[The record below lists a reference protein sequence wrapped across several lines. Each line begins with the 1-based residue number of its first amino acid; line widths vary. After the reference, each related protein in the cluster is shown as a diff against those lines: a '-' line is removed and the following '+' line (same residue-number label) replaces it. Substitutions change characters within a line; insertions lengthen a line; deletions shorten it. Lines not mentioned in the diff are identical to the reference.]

1 MARQGIYSKRKSPLY
16 RARWAVKRR
25 WRWFKK
31 LSKPKK
37 ALVLG
42 GPILAF
48 LIITP
53 VLTYAYYYNDI
64 ADQDRLMNRNNTG
77 IVLRDK
83 SGTPFYELG
92 TASHRSLIGLDQ
104 ISDSTEH
111 ALVASEDKDFYEH
124 GGFSLIRIAGSL
136 YGNILAGDATAYGG
150 STLTQQ
156 LAKTT
161 LLSSNKTFLRKYQEL
176 TIATAI
182 EQRYSKDEILA
193 MYLNS
198 AYFGN
203 NSFGIEE
210 AAANYFGKKA
220 NDLTLA
226 ESSMLI
232 GVLPAPSAYSPIEG
246 SMVYAKQRQNTVLTR
261 MVTNGYITQ
270 AEKDAAVKQELAYQP
285 AQGINNAAPHF
296 TEMVLAELY
305 DKYGE
310 ETVKR
315 SGYQVTTSLDLA
327 TQNAAIAGID
337 SNIRHIQAN
346 GGSNASVVA
355 IDPTNGEIRALV
367 GSADYNNEQFGKVN
381 MATSKRQP
389 GSSFKPI
396 YYAKA
401 LADGEIT
408 PTTILKDEKTDFNG
422 YQPQNAT
429 KRFYGNVTVRKALDW
444 SLNIPAIKVLQ
455 RVGISS
461 AIDQAKALG
470 ITTLGSASDYGLSL
484 GLGAAEIPLTEMT
497 NAYATFANAGEHHKL
512 TSVASIQDKF
522 DKTIFKATE
531 KPTRAISTEGAYLI
545 SDILSDN
552 ATRGSFFGSSL
563 NVTGTDYKVKKVA
576 VKTGTTDDSR
586 DAWTIGYTPQ
596 IAVGVWVGNND
607 NTLMSSGGA
616 DMAGPIWRAVMKT
629 AIGSS
634 DPSFTMP
641 AGVVKATV
649 CTVNGKL
656 SDVSLADNVPPSACS
671 TESTAP
677 PVKQPEEEPE
687 TTPTQPTT
695 TTPSTTG
702 PGTGTGTTGGPGN
715 NGNGNGQ
722 GTGTG
727 NGGGVTIP
735 TPTPV
740 TPTPTNP

>member
-1 MARQGIYSKRKSPLY
+1 MARQGKYSKRKSPLF
-16 RARWAVKRR
+16 RAHWAVKRR

-42 GPILAF
+42 GPLLAF

-53 VLTYAYYYNDI
+53 VITYVYYYNDI

-77 IVLRDK
+77 IVLKDK
-83 SGTPFYELG
+83 SGAAFYEIG
-92 TASHRSLIGLDQ
+92 TADHRELVGLDQ
-104 ISDSTEH
+104 ISDTTEK
-111 ALVASEDKDFYEH
+111 ALIAAEDKDFYEH

-161 LLSSNKTFLRKYQEL
+161 LLSTNKNFLRKYQEL

-210 AAANYFGKKA
+210 AAQNYFNKKA
-220 NDLTLA
+220 SDLTLA
-226 ESSMLI
+226 ESSILI

-246 SMVYAKQRQNTVLTR
+246 SMEYAKQRQNTVLKR

-270 AEKDAAVKQELAYQP
+270 AEKDAAVQQELAYQP
-285 AQGINNAAPHF
+285 AQGINNVAPHF
-296 TEMVLAELY
+296 TEMVLEELY

-327 TQNAAIAGID
+327 TQNSAIAGVN
-337 SNIRHIQAN
+337 SNISHIQAN

-355 IDPTNGEIRALV
+355 IDPVTGEIRALI
-367 GSADYNNEQFGKVN
+367 GSADYSNEQFGKVN
-381 MATSKRQP
+381 MAINKRQP

-396 YYAKA
+396 YYGKA
-401 LADGEIT
+401 IADGDIT
-408 PTTILKDEKTDFNG
+408 PVTILKDEKTDFNG
-422 YQPQNAT
+422 YEPQNAT
-429 KRFYGNVTVRKALDW
+429 KRFYGNVTVRKALNW
-444 SLNIPAIKVLQ
+444 SLNIPAVKVMQ

-470 ITTLGSASDYGLSL
+470 ITTLGNASDYGLSL
-484 GLGAAEIPLTEMT
+484 ALGAGEIPLTEMT
-497 NAYATFANAGEHHKL
+497 NAYATFANAGEHHPL
-512 TSVASIQDKF
+512 TSVVSIQDKF
-522 DKTIFKATE
+522 DKTIFRANEKATQ
-531 KPTRAISTEGAYLI
+531 AISSDAAYI
-545 SDILSDN
+545 MSDMLSDN
-552 ATRGSFFGSSL
+552 ATRSSFFGSSL
-563 NVTGTDYKVKKVA
+563 SVYGSDGRLKKVA

-586 DAWTIGYTPQ
+586 DAWTIGYTPE

-607 NTLMSSGGA
+607 NTIMSSGGA
-616 DMAGPIWRAVMKT
+616 DMAGPIWRAVMEN
-629 AIGSS
+629 AIGAG
-634 DPSFTMP
+634 DPSFTQP
-641 AGVVKATV
+641 AGVTKATV
-649 CTVNGKL
+649 CTTAGTFT
-656 SDVSLADNVPPSACS
+656 DVFLASNVPSSTCS
-671 TESTAP
+671 SKTETTP
-677 PVKQPEEEPE
+677 KKQPEEEPD
-687 TTPTQPTT
+687 TIPTQPTT
-695 TTPSTTG
+695 PAPTTPTNN
-702 PGTGTGTTGGPGN
+702 PGTGEEAPVNGTT
-715 NGNGNGQ
+715 
-722 GTGTG
+722 
-727 NGGGVTIP
+727 P
-735 TPTPV
+735 TPTPTSPTPTSP
-740 TPTPTNP
+740 TPTPTPTTP

>member
-1 MARQGIYSKRKSPLY
+1 MARQGVYSKRKSPIA

-37 ALVLG
+37 VLFLG
-42 GPILAF
+42 GPLFAF

-83 SGTPFYELG
+83 NGTAFYELG
-92 TASHRSLIGLDQ
+92 TASHRELVKLDQ
-104 ISDSTEH
+104 ISDDTEH
-111 ALVASEDKDFYEH
+111 ALVAAEDKDFYEH
-124 GGFSLIRIAGSL
+124 GGFSLVRIAGSL

-161 LLSSNKTFLRKYQEL
+161 LLSTNKNFLRKYQEL

-210 AAANYFGKKA
+210 AAENYFGKRA
-220 NDLTLA
+220 SELNLA

-232 GVLPAPSAYSPIEG
+232 GVLPAPSAYSPIGG
-246 SMVYAKQRQNTVLTR
+246 SMQYAKQRQNTVLTR
-261 MVTNGYITQ
+261 MVNNGYITQ
-270 AEKDAAVKQELAYQP
+270 VQKDAAVQEELAYQP
-285 AQGINNAAPHF
+285 AQGIDNAAPHF
-296 TEMVLAELY
+296 TEMVLKELY
-305 DKYGE
+305 EKYGE

-315 SGYQVTTSLDLA
+315 SGYQVTTSLDLNV
-327 TQNAAIAGID
+327 QNTAIAGVN
-337 SNIRHIQAN
+337 SNIAHIQAN

-355 IDPTNGEIRALV
+355 IDPTTGEIRALV

-381 MATSKRQP
+381 MATSPRQP

-396 YYAKA
+396 YYSKA
-401 LADGEIT
+401 LADGDIT
-408 PTTILKDEKTDFNG
+408 PATVLKDEKTDFNG
-422 YQPQNAT
+422 YEPQNAT
-429 KRFYGNVTVRKALDW
+429 HRFYGNVTVRKALNW
-444 SLNIPAIKVLQ
+444 SLNIPAVKVMQ

-461 AIDQAKALG
+461 AIEQAKDLG
-470 ITTLGSASDYGLSL
+470 ITSLGSASKYGLSL
-484 GLGAAEIPLTEMT
+484 ALGAGEIPLTEMT
-497 NAYATFANAGEHHKL
+497 NAYATFGNAGEHHPL
-512 TSVASIQDKF
+512 TSVVSIQDKF
-522 DKTIFKATE
+522 DKTIFTADE
-531 KPTRAISTEGAYLI
+531 KLSRAISPEGAFLI
-545 SDILSDN
+545 SDILSD
-552 ATRGSFFGSSL
+552 TSMRSSFFGSALS
-563 NVTGTDYKVKKVA
+563 VYGTDYKLKNVA

-586 DAWTIGYTPQ
+586 DAWTVGYTPQ

-607 NTLMSSGGA
+607 NTIMNSGGA
-616 DMAGPIWRAVMKT
+616 DMAGPIWRAIMKA
-629 AIGSS
+629 AIGTSE
-634 DPSFTMP
+634 PAFVQP
-641 AGVVKATV
+641 AGVTKATV
-649 CTVNGKL
+649 CTTVG
-656 SDVSLADNVPPSACS
+656 SLTDFFLASAIPAS
-671 TESTAP
+671 TCESSSKTPA
-677 PVKQPEEEPE
+677 VKQPEEEQT

-695 TTPSTTG
+695 PATTPSTTD
-702 PGTGTGTTGGPGN
+702 TTTTTPDN
-715 NGNGNGQ
+715 
-722 GTGTG
+722 TDT
-727 NGGGVTIP
+727 T
-735 TPTPV
+735 TPTVPV
-740 TPTPTNP
+740 TPTP

>member
-1 MARQGIYSKRKSPLY
+1 MARQGKYSKRKSPLF
-16 RARWAVKRR
+16 RAHWAVKRR

-42 GPILAF
+42 GPLLAF

-77 IVLRDK
+77 IVLKDK
-83 SGTPFYELG
+83 SGATFYEIGKAEQRELV
-92 TASHRSLIGLDQ
+92 GLDQ
-104 ISDSTEH
+104 IADVTED
-111 ALVASEDKDFYEH
+111 ALVAAEDKDFYKH

-210 AAANYFGKKA
+210 AAQNYFNKKA
-220 NDLTLA
+220 SDLTLA
-226 ESSMLI
+226 ESSILI

-246 SMVYAKQRQNTVLTR
+246 SMEYAKQRQNTVLKR

-270 AEKDAAVKQELAYQP
+270 AEKDAAVQQELAYQP
-285 AQGINNAAPHF
+285 AQGINNVAPHF
-296 TEMVLAELY
+296 TEMVLEELY

-315 SGYQVTTSLDLA
+315 SGYQITTSLDLA
-327 TQNAAIAGID
+327 TQNSAIAGVE
-337 SNIRHIQAN
+337 SNISHIQAN

-355 IDPTNGEIRALV
+355 VDPVTGEIRALI

-381 MATSKRQP
+381 MAINKRQP

-396 YYAKA
+396 YYGKA
-401 LADGEIT
+401 LADGDIT
-408 PTTILKDEKTDFNG
+408 PVTILKDEKTDFNG
-422 YQPQNAT
+422 YEPQNAT
-429 KRFYGNVTVRKALDW
+429 KRFYGNVTVRKALNW
-444 SLNIPAIKVLQ
+444 SLNIPAVKVMQ

-470 ITTLGSASDYGLSL
+470 ITTLGNASDYGLSL
-484 GLGAAEIPLTEMT
+484 ALGAGEIPLTEMT
-497 NAYATFANAGEHHKL
+497 NAYATFANEGEHHPL
-512 TSVASIQDKF
+512 TSVVSIQDKF
-522 DKTIFKATE
+522 DKTIFRADE
-531 KPTRAISTEGAYLI
+531 KVTQAISPDAAYI
-545 SDILSDN
+545 MSDILSDN
-552 ATRGSFFGSSL
+552 ATRSSFFGSSL
-563 NVTGTDYKVKKVA
+563 SVYGSDGRLKKVA

-607 NTLMSSGGA
+607 NTIMSSGGA
-616 DMAGPIWRAVMKT
+616 DMAGPIWRAVMKN
-629 AIGSS
+629 AIGTG
-634 DPSFTMP
+634 DPSFTQP
-641 AGVVKATV
+641 AGVTKATV
-649 CTVNGKL
+649 CTTAGTFT
-656 SDVSLADNVPPSACS
+656 DVFLASNVPSSTCS
-671 TESTAP
+671 TTST
-677 PVKQPEEEPE
+677 KQPENKADSKPEQSKKPTPTEDTKIKEEKPVE
-687 TTPTQPTT
+687 EVPVEDTTPGT
-695 TTPSTTG
+695 TTPPPTT
-702 PGTGTGTTGGPGN
+702 PPDPPTTP
-715 NGNGNGQ
+715 
-722 GTGTG
+722 
-727 NGGGVTIP
+727 
-735 TPTPV
+735 
-740 TPTPTNP
+740 